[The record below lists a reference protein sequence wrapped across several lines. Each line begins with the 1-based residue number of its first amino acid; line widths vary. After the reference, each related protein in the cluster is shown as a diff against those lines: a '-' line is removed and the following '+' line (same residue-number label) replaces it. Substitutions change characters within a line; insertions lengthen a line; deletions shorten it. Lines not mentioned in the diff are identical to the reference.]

1 MVKPPTLTNRRVI
14 LRAITPSDLDAII
27 EISVYEGVFAETKE
41 DARAILARI
50 DEDQAD
56 GNSLHWGICVP
67 GRDEVLGT
75 IGYYRGFVDAV
86 GEVGYVMR
94 PAYRGLGLMTA
105 ALRSVVAFGFGQL
118 RLAAIVAHTG
128 PSNEASIALLRRA
141 GFAAVA
147 ATPTRLTFRLEREAH
162 TPVDEPEV
170 ERSDDEQPAPR
181 VNRLSKRALVV

>member
-1 MVKPPTLTNRRVI
+1 MVMPPMLTNTRVI

-27 EISVYEGVFAETKE
+27 EISVYDGVFAETRA

-50 DEDQAD
+50 DEDQAE
-56 GNSLHWGICVP
+56 GNSLHWGICEL
-67 GRDEVLGT
+67 GRDEVLGN
-75 IGYYRGFVDAV
+75 IGFYRGFTGGV

-118 RLAAIVAHTG
+118 GLVAVVAHTA

-141 GFAAVA
+141 GFAEVA
-147 ATPTRLTFRLEREAH
+147 ATPTRLTFRLEHEAH
-162 TPVDEPEV
+162 TPVDAPEV
-170 ERSDDEQPAPR
+170 
-181 VNRLSKRALVV
+181 